1 MARRVVLEW
10 TEEIARVWW
19 KWGHDAPTSA
29 PFPGVRRAW
38 FAFLREWVMDTLE
51 SVFRVV
57 RGRGESEVSP
67 LAQYLRI
74 VVPTLPPTQHAKKTH
89 ALHGA
94 ASILAPPA
102 RTRGAGHPVAMTT

>member
-1 MARRVVLEW
+1 MARRIVLEW
-10 TEEIARVWW
+10 TEETARVWW
-19 KWGHDAPTSA
+19 KWGHDGSAA

-51 SVFRVV
+51 SVFHVV

-74 VVPTLPPTQHAKKTH
+74 VVPTLPTVPRVHKTH
-89 ALHGA
+89 AMHGA

-102 RTRGAGHPVAMTT
+102 RACGVWRAAAMTT